1 MNYLPTPQL
10 SKFWSQFAIACSISC
25 SGLWFNGC
33 AIALT
38 ANPENPTNV
47 PQNQLTTQLALKF
60 RLPSRGAPGPR
71 DSAASRGD
79 ENIIALIP
87 GTNFGYT
94 TQENPSLWVYF
105 PYTTQEKV
113 RFTLKNGED
122 EQVYQ
127 QELILSGTPGIVEI
141 SLPET
146 FQLEVDQVYYW
157 EFEVGLEAYGDA
169 DNPIIRGAIE
179 RVAMDDAL
187 KDKLAGKSEQEKLEI
202 YAENSLWFDVLSG
215 LISLRQSNPEDEK
228 NASLWTS
235 LLQQIG
241 FEDLNKQPLLSVSDE

>member
-1 MNYLPTPQL
+1 MNYLPTPKL

-71 DSAASRGD
+71 DSAASRG
-79 ENIIALIP
+79 EEHIIALIP

-94 TQENPSLWVYF
+94 TEENPSLWVYF
-105 PYTTQEKV
+105 SHSTQEKV
-113 RFTLKNGED
+113 RLTLKNGED

-146 FQLEVDQVYYW
+146 FELEVDQVYYW
-157 EFEVGLEAYGDA
+157 EFEVGESYGDA

-179 RVAMDDAL
+179 RVVMDDAL
-187 KDKLAGKSEQEKLEI
+187 KSQLAGKSEQEKLEI
-202 YAENSLWFDVLSG
+202 YADNSLWFDVLSG
-215 LISLRQSNPEDEK
+215 LISLRQSNLEDEEIA
-228 NASLWTS
+228 NLWTS
-235 LLQQIG
+235 LLQQIE
-241 FEDLNKQPLLSVSDE
+241 FEELKYKPLLSVSDE